1 MGEVAPQAA
10 ETTALNENAL
20 ADLRYGW
27 GDAYRIGWDA
37 VRGWWA
43 NRRDGKGKDITA
55 ADPDALW
62 AAIFADYTS
71 SPVRRNYSAPMAEPG
86 ECQTR
91 EGAAR

>member
-1 MGEVAPQAA
+1 MGDAAPQAA
-10 ETTALNENAL
+10 ETTALDENAL

-43 NRRDGKGKDITA
+43 NRRDGKGDDIKA

-71 SPVRRNYSAPMAEPG
+71 SPVRRNGSAPLAEPG
-86 ECQTR
+86 EGHR
-91 EGAAR
+91 RAGAAR